1 MRNGCWYTGKRKKKT
16 STHGQLEND
25 RRSFGIE
32 LLLSLCWTEGK
43 KQWEEVFR
51 AAASTQQQARLM
63 PAMHYYVAGGIA
75 IGPFR
80 AVSHNSNNNND
91 NNNNNNI
98 SLQIEIGTGE

>member
-1 MRNGCWYTGKRKKKT
+1 MDAGTREKEKI
-16 STHGQLEND
+16 SAHGQLESD

-32 LLLSLCWTEGK
+32 LLLCSCWA
-43 KQWEEVFR
+43 EERSNERVFR
-51 AAASTQQQARLM
+51 AAASTQQQARPM